1 MKNQAKIEQN
11 IVNLCQSE
19 RTRERE
25 CVKER
30 EREREVER
38 ECVKILNF
46 RERRYTW
53 MHEIIH
59 SWKSEWGKKKRKNGK
74 KEIKTKKGR
83 SVCEGAEE
91 EEQISTEKTRIRE
104 AGFEKRIDDFST
116 DILERAMLALKNKIK

>member
-1 MKNQAKIEQN
+1 MPE
-11 IVNLCQSE
+11 SE
-19 RTRERE
+19 NEGERV
-25 CVKER
+25 CER

-74 KEIKTKKGR
+74 KEIKTR
-83 SVCEGAEE
+83 SVCEGTEE
-91 EEQISTEKTRIRE
+91 EEQISAEKTRIRE